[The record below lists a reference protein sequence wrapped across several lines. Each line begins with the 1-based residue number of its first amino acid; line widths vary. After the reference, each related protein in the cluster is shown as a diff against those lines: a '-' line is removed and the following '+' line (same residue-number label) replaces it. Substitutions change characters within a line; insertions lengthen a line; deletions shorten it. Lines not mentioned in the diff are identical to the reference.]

1 VAKQKS
7 AGLSA
12 LSIGDLRR
20 EMERRQR
27 GVGKLVRSRDALL
40 AKAAKLEA
48 QITELGGE
56 AAPARASRG
65 SRGGGRSVAARTRK
79 ANEGGLSAALHK
91 ALSGKTLGVT
101 EAAKAVVAA
110 GYKTGAENFRT
121 IVNACLLK
129 HKKLFKKVARGK
141 YTAA

>member
-1 VAKQKS
+1 MAKRIS

-12 LSIGDLRR
+12 LSTADLRR

-27 GVGKLVRSRDALL
+27 GVGKLVRKREALL
-40 AKAAKLEA
+40 AKAAKLDA
-48 QITELGGE
+48 QIAELGG
-56 AAPARASRG
+56 PAGQPRASRG
-65 SRGGGRSVAARTRK
+65 RGGRSVAARTRK
-79 ANEGGLSAALHK
+79 ANEGGLSTALHK
-91 ALSGKTLGVT
+91 VLNGKTMGVT

-110 GYKTGAENFRT
+110 GYKTGADNFRT

-129 HKKLFKKVARGK
+129 HKKLFKKVSRGK

>member
-1 VAKQKS
+1 
-7 AGLSA
+7 
-12 LSIGDLRR
+12 
-20 EMERRQR
+20 MERRQR
-27 GVGKLVRSRDALL
+27 GAAKLVRKRNALL
-40 AKAAKLEA
+40 ARAARLDA
-48 QITELGGE
+48 QIAELGG
-56 AAPARASRG
+56 ASVPTRTGRRSRG
-65 SRGGGRSVAARTRK
+65 AGRSVAATTRK
-79 ANEGGLSAALHK
+79 VNEGGLSTALHK
-91 ALSGKTLGVT
+91 VLSGKTMGVT

>member
-1 VAKQKS
+1 MAKRTS
-7 AGLSA
+7 AGLTA
-12 LSIGDLRR
+12 LSIADLRR

-27 GVGKLVRSRDALL
+27 GVGKLVRKRDALL
-40 AKAAKLEA
+40 AKAAKLDA
-48 QITELGGE
+48 QIAELAGQST
-56 AAPARASRG
+56 PARAGRT
-65 SRGGGRSVAARTRK
+65 RGGGRSVAARTRK

-91 ALSGKTLGVT
+91 VLNGKTMGVT

-110 GYKTGAENFRT
+110 GYKTGADNFRT

-129 HKKLFKKVARGK
+129 HKNLFRKVSRGR